1 MNSLTLN
8 ARLIS
13 AAIAVATT
21 LGLFSTVVSIAEPQR
36 SVLMAKNHRSDQ
48 QRRRARRSRDGVE
61 QRDQRGQVS
70 HAPGP

>member
-36 SVLMAKNHRSDQ
+36 SVLMAKNHRTTNS
-48 QRRRARRSRDGVE
+48 AAAPVE
-61 QRDQRGQVS
+61 VATASNSVTHEGK
-70 HAPGP
+70 

>member
-21 LGLFSTVVSIAEPQR
+21 LGVFHSVTSIAEPQR
-36 SVLMAKNHRSDQ
+36 SVLMAKN
-48 QRRRARRSRDGVE
+48 
-61 QRDQRGQVS
+61 QRGQQQPA
-70 HAPGP
+70 APVEIATASNNVTTEGN

>member
-21 LGLFSTVVSIAEPQR
+21 LGLFSTVLSIAEPQR
-36 SVLMAKNHRSDQ
+36 SVLMAKN
-48 QRRRARRSRDGVE
+48 QRIQKLPAAPVE
-61 QRDQRGQVS
+61 VATAS
-70 HAPGP
+70 NSVTHESK